1 MEAKLTPSL
10 EGVLLDKLADKVE
23 ALAVKLA
30 ALDVN
35 LAVNNEILERLTITV
50 ERHEARSTTL
60 ERQVRNH
67 EREMEAK
74 LFQHDKASD
83 ARWAQVSAE
92 LQEAKAPV
100 SWLVNTAKVAGAIG
114 TVLTALKL
122 LGYL

>member
-1 MEAKLTPSL
+1 VETK
-10 EGVLLDKLADKVE
+10 LDKILE
-23 ALAVKLA
+23 RIGQLEL
-30 ALDVN
+30 N
-35 LAVNNEILERLTITV
+35 LAVNNNILERLTVSV
-50 ERHEARSTTL
+50 EIHERRSTSL
-60 ERQVRNH
+60 EKQVRNH

-100 SWLVNTAKVAGAIG
+100 SWLVNTAKVGGVVA
-114 TVLTALKL
+114 TVLTVAKL

>member
-1 MEAKLTPSL
+1 MEAKLDKIL
-10 EGVLLDKLADKVE
+10 ERIGQLEL
-23 ALAVKLA
+23 
-30 ALDVN
+30 N
-35 LAVNNEILERLTITV
+35 LAVNNNILERLTVSV
-50 ERHEARSTTL
+50 EIHERRSTSL
-60 ERQVRNH
+60 EKQVRNH

-100 SWLVNTAKVAGAIG
+100 SWLVTTAKVVGVIA
-114 TVLTALKL
+114 TLLTTLKL

>member
-1 MEAKLTPSL
+1 MESKIDKIL
-10 EGVLLDKLADKVE
+10 ERIGQVE
-23 ALAVKLA
+23 L
-30 ALDVN
+30 N
-35 LAVNNEILERLTITV
+35 LAVNNNILERLTITV
-50 ERHEARSTTL
+50 EQHEARSTAL

-92 LQEAKAPV
+92 LNEAKAPV
-100 SWLVNTAKVAGAIG
+100 SWLVNTAKVVGVIV
-114 TVLTALKL
+114 TVLTGLKL